1 LNQRVKPRPDNAINR
16 LASRISGNGPT
27 WQKVLRWAAA
37 TTVGGV
43 VLAAVTFVALYVF
56 IDIPDA
62 NADFKTQTTKVYYSD
77 GKHQLGTFATQDREN
92 VALDDVSKQMQAA
105 VIAAEDRT
113 FYSNRGIDIRG
124 IIRAARDNAQSGAIT
139 GGGSTITQQYVKILY
154 LSQERSYIRKI
165 REAILS
171 IKIHRQLSKQEI
183 LEGYL
188 NTIYFG
194 NGAYG
199 VQVAARTYFDK
210 PASELDIQESAALAT
225 ILNRP
230 SFYDPYL
237 EGGAERMLPRYQY
250 VLEGMAK
257 AGAISAADAAEAGKD
272 LPTFAKQKDTNR
284 FKGPNGH
291 VLRLVQQKMNELE
304 FTDSDIQGGGLKIIT
319 TIGYQKQKAAI
330 NAVETVRPPG
340 KPKLHAALVSV
351 QPGTGAV
358 RAMYGGPDYLKNQ
371 LNWTTA
377 GTQPGSTFKVFALIA
392 ALEDGFGLKTRL
404 NGSSPIEVGG
414 NTIENQGDSGGQSFG
429 PVTLE
434 RATQKSINT
443 AFVDLTQQL
452 GTDEDETPA
461 PAGSTGSQT
470 TTPGDITVGTEKIR
484 DAAKQAGIP
493 QSVLDKFDPAAAV
506 TPLGYV
512 PVPPVDMANAYAT
525 VAAGGKK
532 ADWYVIEKVEDPSGA
547 TLHEHEAETEQTIP
561 ADVAGDAVA
570 ALQKVVNSG
579 AGGTGSRGR
588 TLCPT
593 LGKTGTA
600 TAGADDDQHVSSSWF
615 AGATPK
621 LATAVMY
628 NRGVG
633 NEDLE
638 GFLVPFF
645 GGTYPAMTFKAYMDV
660 AIDPAD
666 CGTFPPPGNIKSLRG
681 RIYNP
686 VPNCKSDERLNDSR
700 TACVD
705 KPKNGGGGGGNGG
718 GSGNGNNSGNNN
730 GSGNNQ
736 SGESGTGES
745 GTGESGTGE
754 SGTGT
759 GTDGNSPF
767 G

>member
-1 LNQRVKPRPDNAINR
+1 MNQRVKPRPDNAFKR
-16 LASRISGNGPT
+16 TATRITGTGPR
-27 WQKVLRWAAA
+27 WQQVLRWTGALS
-37 TTVGGV
+37 VSGI
-43 VLAAVTFVALYVF
+43 VLGAITFFALYQI
-56 IDIPDA
+56 IDIPDP
-62 NADFKTQTTKVYYSD
+62 NADFQTQTTNVYYSD
-77 GKHQLGTFATQDREN
+77 GKHRIGTFATQDREN
-92 VALDDVSKQMQAA
+92 VTLDKVSEDMQAA

-154 LSQERSYIRKI
+154 LSQDQSYIRKV

-171 IKIHRQLSKQEI
+171 IKIHNQLSKQEI

-199 VQVAARTYFDK
+199 VQVASRTYFDK
-210 PASELDIQESAALAT
+210 PASKLDVQESAALAT
-225 ILNRP
+225 ILNQP
-230 SFYDPYL
+230 SFYDPYSDSGK
-237 EGGAERMLPRYQY
+237 EQMMPRYEY
-250 VLEGMAK
+250 VIDGMAK
-257 AGAISAADAAEAGKD
+257 SGAISAADADAAKAE
-272 LPTFAKQKDTNR
+272 LPTFAKQKDNNR

-291 VLRLVQQKMNELE
+291 LLRLVQEKMSELE
-304 FTDSDIQGGGLKIIT
+304 FSDAQLLGGGLKITT
-319 TIGYQKQKAAI
+319 TIGYQKQKDAI
-330 NAVETVRPPG
+330 KAVDTVRPPG
-340 KPKLHAALVSV
+340 LKKLHTAIASV

-358 RAMYGGPDYLKNQ
+358 KAMYGGSDYLKNQ
-371 LNWTTA
+371 LNWATS
-377 GTQPGSTFKVFALIA
+377 GTQPGSTFKVFALVA
-392 ALEDGFGLKTRL
+392 ALEDGFSLKTRL

-452 GTDEDETPA
+452 GTDKDATPA
-461 PAGSTGSQT
+461 PAGSSGSQT
-470 TTPGDITVGTEKIR
+470 AGDITVGTKKIR
-484 DAAKQAGIP
+484 EAANKLGVP

-512 PVPPVDMANAYAT
+512 PVAPVDMANAYAT
-525 VAAGGKK
+525 LAAGGKK
-532 ADWYVIEKVEDPSGA
+532 ADWYVIEKVQDPSGA
-547 TLHEHEAETEQTIP
+547 TLHEHKRTNEQTIP

-570 ALQKVVNSG
+570 ALEKVVNSG

-600 TAGADDDQHVSSSWF
+600 TAGGDNNQHVSSSWF

-628 NRGVG
+628 NKGVG

-638 GFLVPFF
+638 GYLVPFF
-645 GGTYPAMTFKAYMDV
+645 GGTYPAMTFKAYMDA
-660 AIDPAD
+660 AIDPTD
-666 CGTFPPPGNIKSLRG
+666 CGTFPPPGNIQSSRG
-681 RIYNP
+681 KIYNP
-686 VPNCKSDERLNDSR
+686 VPNCASDERLNDSR
-700 TACVD
+700 TACVER
-705 KPKNGGGGGGNGG
+705 PKKSGGGNGSGGGNSSGSDQDGG
-718 GSGNGNNSGNNN
+718 GSGGLFDGGGNPNGNGQEPTDEPTAE
-730 GSGNNQ
+730 GSD
-736 SGESGTGES
+736 TG
-745 GTGESGTGE
+745 
-754 SGTGT
+754 
-759 GTDGNSPF
+759 
-767 G
+767 

>member
-1 LNQRVKPRPDNAINR
+1 MNQRVKPRPDNAFR
-16 LASRISGNGPT
+16 KLAGKISGTGPT
-27 WQKVLRWAAA
+27 WQKVVRWVAAL
-37 TTVGGV
+37 TVTGTV
-43 VLAAVTFVALYVF
+43 VGAISFFALYLL

-62 NADFKTQTTKVYYSD
+62 NADFKTQTTNVYYSD
-77 GKHQLGTFATQDREN
+77 GKHRLGTFATQDREN
-92 VALDDVSKQMQAA
+92 VTLDEVSEEMQAA
-105 VIAAEDRT
+105 VVAAEDRT

-124 IIRAARDNAQSGAIT
+124 IIRAARNNAQSRAIT

-154 LSQERSYIRKI
+154 LSQERSYARKV

-199 VQVAARTYFDK
+199 VQVASRTYFDK
-210 PASELDIQESAALAT
+210 PASELDTRESAALAT

-230 SFYDPYL
+230 SFYDPYTD
-237 EGGAERMLPRYQY
+237 EGVEQMLPRYQY

-257 AGAISAADAAEAGKD
+257 AGVISADEAAEAGED
-272 LPTFAKQKDTNR
+272 LPKFAKQKDSNR

-291 VLRLVQQKMNELE
+291 VLRLVQQKMNQLE
-304 FTDSDIQGGGLKIIT
+304 FSDSDIQGGGLKIIT
-319 TIGYQKQKAAI
+319 TIGYQKQRAAI
-330 NAVETVRPPG
+330 KAVETVRPSG
-340 KPKLHAALVSV
+340 KKKLHTALVSV

-358 RAMYGGPDYLKNQ
+358 RAMYGGSDYLKNQ
-371 LNWTTA
+371 LNWATS
-377 GTQPGSTFKVFALIA
+377 GTQPGSTFKIFAVIA
-392 ALEDGFGLKTRL
+392 ALEDGFGLKNRL
-404 NGSSPIEVGG
+404 NGSSPIEVSG

-452 GTDEDETPA
+452 GTDQDETPA
-461 PAGSTGSQT
+461 PAGSSSSSQVA
-470 TTPGDITVGTEKIR
+470 GDITVGTEKIR
-484 DAAKQAGIP
+484 EAANQAGIP

-525 VAAGGKK
+525 LAAGGKK
-532 ADWYVIEKVEDPSGA
+532 AEWYIIKEVEDPTGA
-547 TLHEHEAETEQTIP
+547 TLHEHEVENEQSIP
-561 ADVAGDAVA
+561 ADVAGDTVA

-600 TAGADDDQHVSSSWF
+600 TAGSDNNQHVSSSWF

-638 GFLVPFF
+638 GYLVPFY
-645 GGTYPAMTFKAYMDV
+645 GGTYPAMTFKAYMDA
-660 AIDPAD
+660 AIDPLD
-666 CGTFPPPGNIKSLRG
+666 CGEFPLPGNIKSTRG
-681 RIYNP
+681 RIIKP
-686 VPNCKSDERLNDSR
+686 VPDCASDERLNDSR
-700 TACVD
+700 TRCIE
-705 KPKNGGGGGGNGG
+705 KPKSDGGGSDSGGGSGSDGG
-718 GSGNGNNSGNNN
+718 GSGNGNNGGGNDA
-730 GSGNNQ
+730 
-736 SGESGTGES
+736 EP
-745 GTGESGTGE
+745 
-754 SGTGT
+754 
-759 GTDGNSPF
+759 GTDADADAGTDADADADADAGVLP
-767 G
+767 GG

>member
-1 LNQRVKPRPDNAINR
+1 MNQRVKPRPDNAVKQ
-16 LASRISGNGPT
+16 LARRISGTGPT
-27 WQKVLRWAAA
+27 WQKSLRWTAAVSVSG
-37 TTVGGV
+37 T
-43 VLAAVTFVALYVF
+43 VLAAVTFFALYQF

-62 NADFKTQTTKVYYSD
+62 NADFKTQTTNVYYSD
-77 GKHQLGTFATQDREN
+77 GKHRLGTFATQDREN
-92 VALDDVSKQMQAA
+92 VTLDEVSKPMQAA

-124 IIRAARDNAQSGAIT
+124 IIRAARNNAQSRAIT

-154 LSQERSYIRKI
+154 LSQERSYTRKI

-171 IKIHRQLSKQEI
+171 IKIHNQLSKPEI

-210 PASELDIQESAALAT
+210 PASELDVQESAALAT
-225 ILNRP
+225 ILNQP
-230 SFYDPYL
+230 SFYDPYTDQGS
-237 EGGAERMLPRYQY
+237 EQMMPRYQY

-257 AGAISAADAAEAGKD
+257 SGAISADEASQASEE
-272 LPTFAKQKDTNR
+272 LPKFAKQKDNNR
-284 FKGPNGH
+284 FRGPNGH
-291 VLRLVQQKMNELE
+291 VLRLVQQKMSQLE
-304 FTDSDIQGGGLKIIT
+304 FTDSDIQGGGLKITT
-319 TIGYQKQKAAI
+319 TIGYQKQRAAI
-330 NAVETVRPPG
+330 KAVESVRPSG
-340 KPKLHAALVSV
+340 KKKLHTALVSV
-351 QPGTGAV
+351 QPGSGAV
-358 RAMYGGPDYLKNQ
+358 RAMYGGSDYLKNQ
-371 LNWTTA
+371 LNWATS

-392 ALEDGFGLKTRL
+392 ALEDGFGLKNRL
-404 NGSSPIEVGG
+404 NGSSPIQVGG

-443 AFVDLTQQL
+443 AYVDLTQQL

-470 TTPGDITVGTEKIR
+470 PGDITVGTEKIR
-484 DAAKQAGIP
+484 EAANQAGIP

-525 VAAGGKK
+525 LAAGGKK
-532 ADWYVIEKVEDPSGA
+532 SEWYIINKVEDPSGA
-547 TLHEHEAETEQTIP
+547 TLHEHEIEREQTIP
-561 ADVAGDAVA
+561 EDVAGDAVD

-579 AGGTGSRGR
+579 AAGTGSRAR

-600 TAGADDDQHVSSSWF
+600 TAGSDKNQHVSSSWF

-638 GFLVPFF
+638 GYLVPFF
-645 GGTYPAMTFKAYMDV
+645 GGTYPAMTFKAYMDA
-660 AIDPAD
+660 AIDPTN
-666 CGTFPPPGNIKSLRG
+666 CGEFPPPGNIKSTRG
-681 RIYNP
+681 KIYNP
-686 VPNCKSDERLNDSR
+686 VPTCDSDEQLNSSR
-700 TACVD
+700 TACVE
-705 KPKNGGGGGGNGG
+705 KPDEGDGGGD
-718 GSGNGNNSGNNN
+718 GNGNN
-730 GSGNNQ
+730 GSG
-736 SGESGTGES
+736 G
-745 GTGESGTGE
+745 
-754 SGTGT
+754 
-759 GTDGNSPF
+759 GTDFDGGTTDTDGDTDDTDGGFFEDGDGAGNPN
-767 G
+767 GNGG

>member
-1 LNQRVKPRPDNAINR
+1 MNQRVKPRPDNALRR
-16 LASRISGNGPT
+16 LARRITGTGPPWLQVVRWVAALSVSGF
-27 WQKVLRWAAA
+27 V
-37 TTVGGV
+37 VGAV
-43 VLAAVTFVALYVF
+43 VFFALYQL

-62 NADFKTQTTKVYYSD
+62 NSDFETQTTNVYYSD
-77 GKHQLGTFATQDREN
+77 GKHRLGTFATQDREN
-92 VALDDVSKQMQAA
+92 VTLDKMSEEMQAA

-154 LSQERSYIRKI
+154 LSQDQSYIRKI

-171 IKIHRQLSKQEI
+171 IKIHNQLSKQEI

-199 VQVAARTYFDK
+199 VQVASRTYFDK
-210 PASELDIQESAALAT
+210 PASQLDVRESAALAT
-225 ILNRP
+225 MLNQP
-230 SFYDPYL
+230 SLYDPYS
-237 EGGAERMLPRYQY
+237 EGGKDRMMPRYEY
-250 VLEGMAK
+250 VIDGMVK
-257 AGAISAADAAEAGKD
+257 SDAISAADGDAAKAE
-272 LPTFAKQKDTNR
+272 LPTFVKRKNNNR

-291 VLRLVQQKMNELE
+291 LLRLVQEQMSKLE
-304 FTDSDIQGGGLKIIT
+304 FTDAQVLGGGLKITT
-319 TIGYQKQKAAI
+319 TIGYQKQRDAVNAI
-330 NAVETVRPPG
+330 DTVRPPG
-340 KPKLHAALVSV
+340 LKKLHTAIASV

-358 RAMYGGPDYLKNQ
+358 KAMYGGADYLKNQ
-371 LNWTTA
+371 LNWATS
-377 GTQPGSTFKVFALIA
+377 GTQPGSTFKVFALVA
-392 ALEDGFGLKTRL
+392 ALEDGFSLKTRL
-404 NGSSPIEVGG
+404 NGSSPIDVGG
-414 NTIENQGDSGGQSFG
+414 NSIENQGDSGGQSFG

-452 GTDEDETPA
+452 GTDKDATPA
-461 PAGSTGSQT
+461 PAGSSGAGT
-470 TTPGDITVGTEKIR
+470 TGDITVGTEKIR
-484 DAAKQAGIP
+484 EAANQLGVP

-512 PVPPVDMANAYAT
+512 PVAPVDMANAYAT
-525 VAAGGKK
+525 LAAGGKK
-532 ADWYVIEKVEDPSGA
+532 ADWYVIEKVQDPSGA
-547 TLHEHEAETEQTIP
+547 TLHEHERSNEQTIP

-600 TAGADDDQHVSSSWF
+600 TAGSDDNQHVSSSWF

-628 NRGVG
+628 NKGVG

-638 GFLVPFF
+638 GYLNPFF
-645 GGTYPAMTFKAYMDV
+645 GGTYPAMTFKAYMDA

-666 CGTFPPPGNIKSLRG
+666 CGTFPPAGNIRSTRG
-681 RIYNP
+681 KIYNP
-686 VPNCKSDERLNDSR
+686 VPNCGSGERLNDSR
-700 TACVD
+700 TACVE
-705 KPKNGGGGGGNGG
+705 KPKSGGGGNGSGGGGGNG
-718 GSGNGNNSGNNN
+718 NNSG
-730 GSGNNQ
+730 Q
-736 SGESGTGES
+736 D
-745 GTGESGTGE
+745 
-754 SGTGT
+754 
-759 GTDGNSPF
+759 TDGQGTLLDGDQGGNPNGNGQEPDTDTDPSP
-767 G
+767 

>member
-1 LNQRVKPRPDNAINR
+1 VNQRVKPRPDSAMKR
-16 LASRISGNGPT
+16 LATRITGTGPR
-27 WQKVLRWAAA
+27 WQQVLRWTGALS
-37 TTVGGV
+37 VSGL
-43 VLAAVTFVALYVF
+43 VLGAITFFALYQF

-62 NADFKTQTTKVYYSD
+62 NADFETQTTNVYYSD
-77 GKHQLGTFATQDREN
+77 GKHKLGTFATQDREN
-92 VALDDVSKQMQAA
+92 VTLDKVSEDMQAA

-154 LSQERSYIRKI
+154 LSQDQSYIRKI

-171 IKIHRQLSKQEI
+171 IKIHNQLSKQEI

-199 VQVAARTYFDK
+199 VQVASRTYFDK
-210 PASELDIQESAALAT
+210 PASELDVQESAALAT

-230 SFYDPYL
+230 SFYDPYSD
-237 EGGAERMLPRYQY
+237 GGKDRMMPRYEY
-250 VLEGMAK
+250 VIDGMVK
-257 AGAISAADAAEAGKD
+257 AGGISAADGDAAKGE
-272 LPTFAKQKDTNR
+272 LPTFAKQKDNNR

-291 VLRLVQQKMNELE
+291 LLRLVQQQMGELE
-304 FTDSDIQGGGLKIIT
+304 FTDAQLLGGGLKIT
-319 TIGYQKQKAAI
+319 TSIGYQKQQDAI
-330 NAVETVRPPG
+330 RAVETVRPPG
-340 KPKLHAALVSV
+340 LKKLHTAIASV

-358 RAMYGGPDYLKNQ
+358 KAMYGGPDYLKNQ
-371 LNWTTA
+371 LNWATS
-377 GTQPGSTFKVFALIA
+377 GTQPGSTFKVFALVA
-392 ALEDGFGLKTRL
+392 ALEDGFSLRTRL
-404 NGSSPIEVGG
+404 NGSSPIDVGG

-452 GTDEDETPA
+452 GTDQDATPA
-461 PAGSTGSQT
+461 PAGSSGTQT
-470 TTPGDITVGTEKIR
+470 AGDITVGTEKIR
-484 DAAKQAGIP
+484 EAANQLGVP

-512 PVPPVDMANAYAT
+512 PVAPVDMANAYAT
-525 VAAGGKK
+525 LAAGGKK
-532 ADWYVIEKVEDPSGA
+532 ADWYVIEKVQDPSGA
-547 TLHEHEAETEQTIP
+547 TLHEHERSNEQTIP
-561 ADVAGDAVA
+561 EDVAGDAVK
-570 ALQKVVNSG
+570 ALQGVVNSG

-600 TAGADDDQHVSSSWF
+600 TAGSDNNQHVSSSWF

-638 GFLVPFF
+638 GYLVPFF
-645 GGTYPAMTFKAYMDV
+645 GGTYPAMTFKAYMDA
-660 AIDPAD
+660 AINPAD
-666 CGTFPPPGNIKSLRG
+666 CGTFPPPGNITSTRG
-681 RIYNP
+681 VIVRAP
-686 VPNCKSDERLNDSR
+686 E
-700 TACVD
+700 
-705 KPKNGGGGGGNGG
+705 PKEKKNEGG
-718 GSGNGNNSGNNN
+718 GSGGNGSGSGSGGSGSNSNDGGSTGGNETDGGGTLIDGGGDADGGSDGDGNGNNGN
-730 GSGNNQ
+730 
-736 SGESGTGES
+736 GTG
-745 GTGESGTGE
+745 
-754 SGTGT
+754 
-759 GTDGNSPF
+759 P
-767 G
+767 

>member
-1 LNQRVKPRPDNAINR
+1 MNQRVKPRPDNAINR
-16 LASRISGNGPT
+16 LASRISGTGPT
-27 WQKVLRWAAA
+27 WQKALRWVAAV
-37 TTVGGV
+37 TVGGT
-43 VLAAVTFVALYVF
+43 VLGAVTFVALYVF

-77 GKHQLGTFATQDREN
+77 GKRQLGTFATQDREN
-92 VALDDVSKQMQAA
+92 VTLDDVSEQMQAA

-154 LSQERSYIRKI
+154 LSQERSYTRKI

-199 VQVAARTYFDK
+199 AQVAARTYFDK
-210 PASELDIQESAALAT
+210 PASKLDVQESAALAT

-230 SFYDPYL
+230 SFYDPYS
-237 EGGAERMLPRYQY
+237 EGGADRMMPRYQY

-257 AGAISAADAAEAGKD
+257 AGAISAAEAAEAGKD
-272 LPTFAKQKDTNR
+272 LPTFAKQKENNR

-291 VLRLVQQKMNELE
+291 VLRLVEQKMNQLE

-330 NAVETVRPPG
+330 NAVEAVRPPG
-340 KPKLHAALVSV
+340 RPKLHAALVSV
-351 QPGTGAV
+351 QPGKGAV

-371 LNWTTA
+371 VNWTTS
-377 GTQPGSTFKVFALIA
+377 GTQPGSTFKVFALVA
-392 ALEDGFGLKTRL
+392 ALEDGFSLKTRL

-443 AFVDLTQQL
+443 AYVDLAQQL
-452 GTDEDETPA
+452 GTDDDETPA
-461 PAGSTGSQT
+461 PAGSTGTQT
-470 TTPGDITVGTEKIR
+470 AGDITVGTEKIR
-484 DAAKQAGIP
+484 DAARQAGIP

-525 VAAGGKK
+525 LAAGGKK

-547 TLHEHEAETEQTIP
+547 TLHEHEPETEQTIP

-588 TLCPT
+588 TLCAT

-660 AIDPAD
+660 AIDPAA
-666 CGTFPPPGNIKSLRG
+666 CGTFPPPGNITGSRG
-681 RIYNP
+681 VIIRPPEPKEN
-686 VPNCKSDERLNDSR
+686 KND
-700 TACVD
+700 
-705 KPKNGGGGGGNGG
+705 KGGGSGGNGSGGNGSG
-718 GSGNGNNSGNNN
+718 GSGNGNNGQ
-730 GSGNNQ
+730 GSGND
-736 SGESGTGES
+736 GPGTDPTGEP
-745 GTGESGTGE
+745 TEPPD
-754 SGTGT
+754 
-759 GTDGNSPF
+759 DGPLPD
-767 G
+767 

>member
-1 LNQRVKPRPDNAINR
+1 MNQRVKPRPDNAIER
-16 LASRISGNGPT
+16 LSGRITGTGPT

-37 TTVGGV
+37 LSVGGT
-43 VLAAVTFVALYVF
+43 VLAAITFFILYQF

-62 NADFKTQTTKVYYSD
+62 NADFETQTTNVYYSD
-77 GKHQLGTFATQDREN
+77 GKHELGTFATQDREN
-92 VALDDVSKQMQAA
+92 VTLDKVSEPMQAA

-113 FYSNRGIDIRG
+113 FYSNRGIDVRG

-154 LSQERSYIRKI
+154 LSQEQSYIRKV

-171 IKIHRQLSKQEI
+171 IKIHNQLSKQEI

-199 VQVAARTYFDK
+199 VQVASRTYFDK
-210 PASELDIQESAALAT
+210 PASKLDVRESAALST

-230 SFYDPYL
+230 SFYDPYSD
-237 EGGAERMLPRYQY
+237 GGVERMLPRYQY
-250 VLEGMAK
+250 VIEGMAK
-257 AGAISAADAAEAGKD
+257 SGAISAAEAAEASAD
-272 LPTFAKQKDTNR
+272 LPKFAKQKDNNR

-291 VLRLVQQKMNELE
+291 VLRLVQQKMNQLE
-304 FTDSDIQGGGLKIIT
+304 FTDSQIQGGGLKITT
-319 TIGYQKQKAAI
+319 TIGYQKQRAAI
-330 NAVETVRPPG
+330 KAVETVRPPG
-340 KPKLHAALVSV
+340 KKKKLHTALVSV
-351 QPGTGAV
+351 QPGSGAV
-358 RAMYGGPDYLKNQ
+358 KAMYGGADYLENQ
-371 LNWTTA
+371 LNWATA
-377 GTQPGSTFKVFALIA
+377 GTQPGSTFKVFALVA
-392 ALEDGFGLKTRL
+392 ALEDGFALKTRL
-404 NGSSPIEVGG
+404 NGSSPIQVGG

-443 AFVDLTQQL
+443 AYVDLTQQL
-452 GTDEDETPA
+452 GTDSDETPA
-461 PAGSTGSQT
+461 PAGTTGSQ
-470 TTPGDITVGTEKIR
+470 TPGDITVGTEKIR
-484 DAAKQAGIP
+484 EAANQAGIP

-525 VAAGGKK
+525 LAAGGKRSE
-532 ADWYVIEKVEDPSGA
+532 WYVIEKVEDPNGT
-547 TLHEHEAETEQTIP
+547 TLHEHETETEQTIP

-579 AGGTGSRGR
+579 AAGTGSRGR

-600 TAGADDDQHVSSSWF
+600 TAGSDNDQHVSSSWF
-615 AGATPK
+615 TGATPK

-660 AIDPAD
+660 AIDPAN
-666 CGTFPPPGNIKSLRG
+666 CGTFPPPGNIKSTRG
-681 RIYNP
+681 RIFNP
-686 VPNCKSDERLNDSR
+686 VPNCASDERLNDSR
-700 TACVD
+700 TACVE
-705 KPKNGGGGGGNGG
+705 KPKSNGG
-718 GSGNGNNSGNNN
+718 GSGSGG
-730 GSGNNQ
+730 GSGNSNNGGGNGQ
-736 SGESGTGES
+736 GGDQGGIFDGDADGQE
-745 GTGESGTGE
+745 
-754 SGTGT
+754 
-759 GTDGNSPF
+759 TDPDTDPPPEP
-767 G
+767 